1 MENEKKLRN
10 FIKTTIREFLNE
22 QKILNENNNLDN
34 IDMTKLLNKFISD
47 PLEFMKIFN
56 YDYVN
61 SGGLF
66 SPTQTMKLSLFV
78 AKYKDGLYKHWSK
91 IHKDLTATIDGM
103 DVSEHL
109 KNLIY
114 PTDVEYLIKDT
125 DNFLKRL
132 ENRVKQRKYT
142 ASKEDDYSNPY
153 GFPFQPH
160 PSIKVT
166 PLDVVEDSLKNPN
179 TKYNYSQYE
188 YAQADL
194 DLQLIKLIKSGNLE
208 VKTSDMKSSE
218 SFNNEILDI
227 FKNGLKGEELIN
239 LIDISNL
246 RKFVEKFWRKN
257 KKDIEAEYID
267 AKNKGT
273 NQILVNTIEDLKK

>member
-1 MENEKKLRN
+1 MELRK
-10 FIKTTIREFLNE
+10 FIKTIIREYLNE
-22 QKILNENNNLDN
+22 QQMLNDNNNLDN

-66 SPTQTMKLSLFV
+66 SPEQTMKLSLFV
-78 AKYKDGLYKHWSK
+78 AKYKHGLYQHWSK

-109 KNLIY
+109 KKLIY

-132 ENRVKQRKYT
+132 ENRVKQRKNT
-142 ASKEDDYSNPY
+142 ARKQDDYSNPY
-153 GFPFQPH
+153 FPDWDD
-160 PSIKVT
+160 IT

-179 TKYNYSQYE
+179 TKYNYTQYE

-208 VKTSDMKSSE
+208 VKTSDLKSSE

-227 FKNGLKGEELIN
+227 FRNGLKGEELIN
-239 LIDISNL
+239 LINISDL
-246 RKFVEKFWRKN
+246 KRFVEKFWRKN
-257 KKDIEAEYID
+257 KKDIEVKYID

-273 NQILVNTIEDLKK
+273 NQVLVNTIEALKK

>member
-1 MENEKKLRN
+1 MKLSALKQI
-10 FIKTTIREFLNE
+10 IKEEIS
-22 QKILNENNNLDN
+22 QILNENSNLDN

-56 YDYVN
+56 YSYVN
-61 SGGLF
+61 SNNWPV
-66 SPTQTMKLSLFV
+66 SPEATMKLSLFV

-109 KNLIY
+109 KKLIY

-125 DNFLKRL
+125 DRFLKRL
-132 ENRVKQRKYT
+132 ENRVKQRKYS
-142 ASKEDDYSNPY
+142 ASKDDEFSNPY
-153 GFPFQPH
+153 GFPFQSH

-166 PLDVVEDSLKNPN
+166 PLDVVEDALKNPN
-179 TKYNYSQYE
+179 TKYNYAQYE

-208 VKTSDMKSSE
+208 VKTSDLKSSK

-239 LIDISNL
+239 TIDISSL
-246 RKFVEKFWRKN
+246 RQFVEKFWRKN
-257 KKDIEAEYID
+257 KKDIEAKYID

-273 NQILVNTIEDLKK
+273 NQVLVNTIDALKK

>member
-1 MENEKKLRN
+1 MENEKKLKN

-34 IDMTKLLNKFISD
+34 IDMGKLLNKFISD

-66 SPTQTMKLSLFV
+66 SPEQTMKLSLFV

-91 IHKDLTATIDGM
+91 IHKDLMATIDGM

-109 KNLIY
+109 KKLIY

-132 ENRVKQRKYT
+132 ENRVKQRKNT
-142 ASKEDDYSNPY
+142 ARKQDDYSNPY
-153 GFPFQPH
+153 GLVWDE
-160 PSIKVT
+160 IT

-179 TKYNYSQYE
+179 TKYNYTQYE

-218 SFNNEILDI
+218 SFKNEIIDI
-227 FKNGLKGEELIN
+227 LKNGLKGEELIN
-239 LIDISNL
+239 IIHISDL
-246 RKFVEKFWRKN
+246 RRFVEKFWRKN
-257 KKDIEAEYID
+257 KKDIEIKYID
-267 AKNKGT
+267 AKNKGN
-273 NQILVNTIEDLKK
+273 NQILVNTIEGLKK

>member
-1 MENEKKLRN
+1 MENEKKLKN

-34 IDMTKLLNKFISD
+34 IDMGKLLNKFIYD

-66 SPTQTMKLSLFV
+66 SPEQTMKLSLFV

-91 IHKDLTATIDGM
+91 IHKDLMATIDGM

-109 KNLIY
+109 KKLIY

-132 ENRVKQRKYT
+132 ENRVKQRKNT
-142 ASKEDDYSNPY
+142 ARKQDDYSNPY
-153 GFPFQPH
+153 GLDWDD
-160 PSIKVT
+160 IT
-166 PLDVVEDSLKNPN
+166 PLDVVEDCLKNPN
-179 TKYNYSQYE
+179 TKYNYTQYE

-239 LIDISNL
+239 LINISDL
-246 RKFVEKFWRKN
+246 RRFVEKFWRKN
-257 KKDIEAEYID
+257 KKDIEIKYID

-273 NQILVNTIEDLKK
+273 NQILVNTIEKLKK

>member
-1 MENEKKLRN
+1 MENEKKLKN

-34 IDMTKLLNKFISD
+34 IDMGKLLNKFISD

-66 SPTQTMKLSLFV
+66 SPEQTMKLSLFV

-91 IHKDLTATIDGM
+91 IHKDLMATIDGM

-109 KNLIY
+109 KKLIY

-132 ENRVKQRKYT
+132 ENRVKQRKNT
-142 ASKEDDYSNPY
+142 ARKQDDYSNPY
-153 GFPFQPH
+153 GLVRDE
-160 PSIKVT
+160 IT

-179 TKYNYSQYE
+179 TKYNYTQYE

-218 SFNNEILDI
+218 SFKNEIIDI
-227 FKNGLKGEELIN
+227 LKNGLKGEELIN
-239 LIDISNL
+239 IIHISDL
-246 RKFVEKFWRKN
+246 RRFVEKFWRKN
-257 KKDIEAEYID
+257 KKDIEIKYID
-267 AKNKGT
+267 AKNKGN
-273 NQILVNTIEDLKK
+273 NQILVNTIEKLKK